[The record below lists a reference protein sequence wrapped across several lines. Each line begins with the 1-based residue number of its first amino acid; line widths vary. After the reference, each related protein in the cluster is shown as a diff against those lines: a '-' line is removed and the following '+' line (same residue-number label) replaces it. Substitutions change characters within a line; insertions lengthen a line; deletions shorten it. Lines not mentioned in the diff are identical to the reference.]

1 MGLIALAAAWLRSWV
16 PRTYVRVEDTD
27 ACGWYVCEPAEAAEL
42 VVAEAERLQQDEPGW
57 TWRDDALLIGPLRI
71 TFVRMSPRRFEAL
84 PEFMGF

>member
-1 MGLIALAAAWLRSWV
+1 MGLIALAAAWLARWV
-16 PRTYVRVEDTD
+16 PRIYVRVEDTD
-27 ACGWYVCEPAEAAEL
+27 AGGWYVCEPVEAVEL

-57 TWRDDALLIGPLRI
+57 TWRDDTLLIGPLRI